1 MQATTSTRDPL
12 DGVSSLAP
20 DDERQRAEIY
30 QLGLAG
36 NHGEVRRR
44 LAEAETR
51 VRLHIAA
58 RLLARGLPATA

>member
-20 DDERQRAEIY
+20 DNERQRAEFY

-36 NHGEVRRR
+36 NHDEVRRR
-44 LAEAETR
+44 LAEADER
-51 VRLHIAA
+51 VRRRIWLRSQEARTIAK
-58 RLLARGLPATA
+58 T